1 MMSEGL
7 KRLKS
12 GDFNTLNQEQQPD
25 GSVIIIL
32 SKRNES
38 QVYKFRVKNLY
49 KENEQEVDIAT
60 GEPII
65 KGDIPEAVPRVPEK
79 GKRPSKRKGK

>member
-1 MMSEGL
+1 MSEGL

-12 GDFNTLNQEQQPD
+12 GDFNTMNQEQQPD

-60 GEPII
+60 GEPIT
-65 KGDIPEAVPRVPEK
+65 E
-79 GKRPSKRKGK
+79 